1 VLLAMKFI
9 ISSISCVLLLS
20 CSTLKKLPESTLG
33 SDYYYL
39 HRQEGGTTKVY
50 VNVVDDSIGMF
61 ADQPDGKEPGSMV
74 PSNGQVLLRR
84 SFDVDV
90 MTVPFKFR
98 PATQNLPRQLNV
110 DFNGNLFLG
119 YRVDRYKLIFIQTPA
134 GILKK
139 VRHRAITVGAFGGLG
154 TTSITPWTTNNGTT
168 DEYSGFILNRGI
180 AIMGGV
186 NNLTVGFGVGWDY
199 LTDRDKE
206 VWIYQ
211 NKPWYGLTLSLN
223 LN

>member
-1 VLLAMKFI
+1 MKFI

-20 CSTLKKLPESTLG
+20 CSTLKKLPESNLG

-39 HRQEGGTTKVY
+39 HRQEGGMTKVY

-61 ADQPDGKEPGSMV
+61 ADQADGKEPESLA
-74 PSNGQVLLRR
+74 PSNGQVLFRR

-134 GILKK
+134 GIMKK
-139 VRHRAITVGAFGGLG
+139 VRHRAITVGAFCGLG

-168 DEYSGFILNRGI
+168 DDYAGFILNRGI

-199 LTDRDKE
+199 LTDRDKD

>member
-1 VLLAMKFI
+1 MKFV
-9 ISSISCVLLLS
+9 ISSISCVLLFS
-20 CSTLKKLPESTLG
+20 CSTLKKLPESNLG

-39 HRQEGGTTKVY
+39 YRQEGGTTKVY
-50 VNVVDDSIGMF
+50 VNVVDDSIEIV
-61 ADQPDGKEPGSMV
+61 AARPDAKESESVV
-74 PSNGQVLLRR
+74 PSNGQLLFRR

-98 PATQNLPRQLNV
+98 PATQNLPRQLTV
-110 DFNGNLFLG
+110 DFNGNIFLG

-134 GILKK
+134 GVMKK
-139 VRHRAITVGAFGGLG
+139 VRHRAITLGAFGGLG

-168 DEYSGFILNRGI
+168 DEYSGFILNRGF
-180 AIMGGV
+180 ALMGGV
-186 NNLTVGFGVGWDY
+186 NNLTVGFGIGWDY
-199 LTDRDKE
+199 LTDRDKD

-211 NKPWYGLTLSLN
+211 DKPWYGLTLSLN

>member
-1 VLLAMKFI
+1 MKFI

-20 CSTLKKLPESTLG
+20 CSTLKKLPESNLG

-39 HRQEGGTTKVY
+39 HQQEGGTTKVY
-50 VNVVDDSIGMF
+50 MNIVEDSIEMF
-61 ADQPDGKEPGSMV
+61 AARPDAKEPELMI
-74 PSNGQVLLRR
+74 PSNGQVLFRR

-98 PATQNLPRQLNV
+98 PATENLPRQLNV

-134 GILKK
+134 GVMKK
-139 VRHRAITVGAFGGLG
+139 VRHRAITLGAFAGLG

-180 AIMGGV
+180 ALMGGV
-186 NNLTVGFGVGWDY
+186 NNLTVGFGIGWDY
-199 LTDRDKE
+199 LTDRDKD

>member
-1 VLLAMKFI
+1 
-9 ISSISCVLLLS
+9 
-20 CSTLKKLPESTLG
+20 
-33 SDYYYL
+33 
-39 HRQEGGTTKVY
+39 
-50 VNVVDDSIGMF
+50 MF
-61 ADQPDGKEPGSMV
+61 ADQPDGKEPESMV
-74 PSNGQVLLRR
+74 PSNGQVLFRR

-119 YRVDRYKLIFIQTPA
+119 YRVDRYKLILIQTPA

-180 AIMGGV
+180 SIMGGV

-199 LTDRDKE
+199 LTDRDKD